1 MRIKDRLSNF
11 INDSEPKITIYKMA
25 VNIVNYIEIMDFN
38 AKEVRIK
45 SKDGECII
53 RGKNLLIT
61 KFVDSE
67 VLIEGDIL
75 EVIPFC

>member
-1 MRIKDRLSNF
+1 MRIKDRVSNF

-38 AKEVRIK
+38 A
-45 SKDGECII
+45 KDGECII

>member
-1 MRIKDRLSNF
+1 MRIMDRVSNF
-11 INDSEPKITIYKMA
+11 INENEPKITIYKRA

-45 SKDGECII
+45 SKDGEGII

-61 KFVDSE
+61 KFIDSE

-75 EVIPFC
+75 EVIPFR